1 MNINDSSDSESD
13 SNVAIMEADSTY
25 TFITKIYNG
34 DKQPAIT
41 TSHVLEST
49 VEDVMSKDE
58 AAIFSDINDGVI
70 VSKRDPESAHPT
82 RVASMDY
89 YVPDKIP
96 QPRNILESMLWDRE
110 KDVDRMRERFQMS
123 KALIQAKLSEAKY
136 PQRDLSQ
143 AIIDAN
149 IKRSLLS
156 KDGLGIPPILVE
168 IVRNSLHNGKLDE
181 NGVSITELAKKY
193 EGCGAIALGAN
204 VDFGTFRGQYED
216 VDAMKLNTKLPV
228 FCNDFIVYGYQ
239 IFKAKSSGADV
250 VKLMAAILS
259 PADINY
265 LIKVAK
271 ALRIACMVSCLL
283 THSYSIT
290 YSLTCLGCSVI

>member
-34 DKQPAIT
+34 DTQPAIT
-41 TSHVLEST
+41 TSDVFELT

-136 PQRDLSQ
+136 
-143 AIIDAN
+143 
-149 IKRSLLS
+149 
-156 KDGLGIPPILVE
+156 
-168 IVRNSLHNGKLDE
+168 RN
-181 NGVSITELAKKY
+181 
-193 EGCGAIALGAN
+193 
-204 VDFGTFRGQYED
+204 GTGR
-216 VDAMKLNTKLPV
+216 K
-228 FCNDFIVYGYQ
+228 
-239 IFKAKSSGADV
+239 
-250 VKLMAAILS
+250 VK
-259 PADINY
+259 
-265 LIKVAK
+265 
-271 ALRIACMVSCLL
+271 
-283 THSYSIT
+283 
-290 YSLTCLGCSVI
+290 